1 MPYCPNAL
9 TTSKKVAFTLAEVL
23 ITLGIIGVI
32 AALTMPSLIQNYK
45 KKEYSTRLK
54 RFYSTMSQAVKL
66 SEIDNDTVL
75 NWDYANNLDKEL
87 TEPTEKFLKKYI
99 LPYIKQYEL
108 SDNENL
114 DIGPLAEYKLISVKF
129 SDGSIAYFK
138 NGNCLDIYYDVNG
151 KNPPNQQGR
160 DIYTFALTMS
170 GDYTYLKNAG
180 KTFIAWGSYTN
191 IKEKYE
197 NYDFQINACKTDSF
211 ACARALQMNNWE
223 YPKDYPYKL

>member
-1 MPYCPNAL
+1 M
-9 TTSKKVAFTLAEVL
+9 KKGFTLAEVL
-23 ITLGIIGVI
+23 ITLGIIGIV
-32 AALTMPSLIQNYK
+32 AAMTMPSLIQNYK

-75 NWDYANNLDKEL
+75 NWNYTANLDKESS
-87 TEPTEKFLKKYI
+87 EPTNIFLKKYI

-108 SDNENL
+108 SDNETL
-114 DIGPLAEYKLISVKF
+114 EMGPLAEYKLIGIKF

-138 NGNCLDIYYDVNG
+138 NGICLDIYYDVNG
-151 KNPPNQQGR
+151 KKGPNKMGT
-160 DIYTFALTMS
+160 DIYTFALAMS
-170 GDYTYLKNAG
+170 GDYIYLRNAG

-191 IKEKYE
+191 TKEKYE
-197 NYDFQINACKTDSF
+197 NYEFQYNACKTDTW

-223 YPKDYPYKL
+223 YQKDYPYKL